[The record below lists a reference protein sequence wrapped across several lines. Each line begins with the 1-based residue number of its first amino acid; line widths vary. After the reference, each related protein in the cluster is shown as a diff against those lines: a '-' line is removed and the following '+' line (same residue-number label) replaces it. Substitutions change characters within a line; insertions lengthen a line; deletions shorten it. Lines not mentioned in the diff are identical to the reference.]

1 MKKFNEEA
9 HYGSLSDN
17 WGVTVTAFMDKKTPG
32 GDDVMRY
39 SSGGSNY
46 PWKTRITLQFTE
58 FENHAEVGPKITKGF
73 TKFCLDDEH
82 NHPKTLSFTRF
93 IILMSQSH

>member
-9 HYGSLSDN
+9 QYTSLSDN
-17 WGVTVTAFMDKKTPG
+17 WGVTVTAFMDRKTPG

-46 PWKTRITLQFTE
+46 PWKEIEKPR
-58 FENHAEVGPKITKGF
+58 
-73 TKFCLDDEH
+73 
-82 NHPKTLSFTRF
+82 
-93 IILMSQSH
+93 

>member
-9 HYGSLSDN
+9 HCGPFPDN
-17 WGVTVTAFMDKKTPG
+17 WGVAVTAFMDRKTPG

-46 PWKTRITLQFTE
+46 PWKTMITLNFTE
-58 FENHAEVGPKITKGF
+58 IE
-73 TKFCLDDEH
+73 
-82 NHPKTLSFTRF
+82 TLLR
-93 IILMSQSH
+93 